1 DHLYNFQ
8 LEAVVEYFAFVG
20 HGELLN
26 RCIFHLSGCPGK
38 LDHCTFLRLFC
49 AGLGVPMSG
58 GASGWAPLCDV
69 RTVQH
74 PYVAQRHPAHR
85 IHHAKVCSKAM
96 RSH

>member
-38 LDHCTFLRLFC
+38 LDHCSHDRDRLHRFHLRR
-49 AGLGVPMSG
+49 GVPVVRVG
-58 GASGWAPLCDV
+58 RDGAGAGD
-69 RTVQH
+69 RE
-74 PYVAQRHPAHR
+74 RGR
-85 IHHAKVCSKAM
+85 
-96 RSH
+96 